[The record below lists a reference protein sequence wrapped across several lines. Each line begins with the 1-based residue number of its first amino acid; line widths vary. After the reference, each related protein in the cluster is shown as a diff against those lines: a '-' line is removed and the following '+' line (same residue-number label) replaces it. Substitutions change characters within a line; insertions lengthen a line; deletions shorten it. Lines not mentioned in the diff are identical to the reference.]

1 MAHIGSA
8 GRRNASIPT
17 TTTREKKVKIW
28 ENKVAFYQ
36 EFIRREVRA
45 RCEPR
50 RVKFSQGHGAESAAA
65 MKCDQISKAFTVAAI
80 CIFASDVQ
88 SGKGGRLR
96 GNGMRSG
103 CLFAADAF
111 RRILICLGNDWPT

>member
-1 MAHIGSA
+1 MHIGLA

-36 EFIRREVRA
+36 EFIREGSQGG
-45 RCEPR
+45 
-50 RVKFSQGHGAESAAA
+50 KFSQGHGAEST
-65 MKCDQISKAFTVAAI
+65 KCDQISKAFTVAAI

-88 SGKGGRLR
+88 SRRGSGERLT

-103 CLFAADAF
+103 CVFAAAAEF
-111 RRILICLGNDWPT
+111 RRTPHLPGK

>member
-1 MAHIGSA
+1 M
-8 GRRNASIPT
+8 
-17 TTTREKKVKIW
+17 KIW

-80 CIFASDVQ
+80 CIFASDVW
-88 SGKGGRLR
+88 GGGGSDRKWNEVWMRLR
-96 GNGMRSG
+96 
-103 CLFAADAF
+103 C
-111 RRILICLGNDWPT
+111 RRIQATPHLPGK